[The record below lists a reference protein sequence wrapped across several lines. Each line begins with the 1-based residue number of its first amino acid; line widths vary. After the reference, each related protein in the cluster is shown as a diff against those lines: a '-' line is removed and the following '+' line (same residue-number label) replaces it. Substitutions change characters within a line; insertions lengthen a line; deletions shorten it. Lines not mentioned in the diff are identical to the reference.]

1 NSEWKEKEFFNKENY
16 FKTSQKDFEK
26 IPGRPIAYWVSEKVR
41 DIFATSQNLEL
52 YGKARRGLQTGDS
65 EKFIRNWAEVSVKKI
80 NKKWYKFNNGGFYR
94 KWYGC
99 LTDVVNWKNNGESI
113 KLTGKA
119 IVPSEQL
126 YLKEVISWNKISS
139 GKFTIRF
146 QPLNFIPGDASPFFY
161 TEKHKN
167 YFLSLLNSKVA
178 ENLLSILSPTL
189 NYQVGDLSKLPI
201 ILNLKNLIVEEITKN
216 NIEISKNE
224 WDSRETSWDFEGLE
238 LVQGDSLE
246 SSYEKYCESWR
257 EKFFTMHK
265 NEEELNRMFIEIY
278 GLEDEM
284 DEKVELGDI
293 TLLKKETSIVD
304 GELTFNK
311 EELTKQFLSYA
322 VGCVMG
328 RYSIDKPGLIM
339 ANSDDVM
346 VVGEGK
352 IVIEG
357 ADGEIRH
364 EITNPTFIPDA
375 HGIVPILREDI
386 FENDIVSR
394 VIEFLKAVYGDD
406 SLEENLNFIAEG
418 LGKKSNEDSKDVIRK
433 YFIKDFYKDHLQRY
447 KKRPIYWM
455 INSGKKDAF
464 SALVYLH
471 RYEDNT
477 IGRVRADY
485 LLHYQEVLDN
495 TRGYFDRL
503 IADDNTHQKDKKD
516 AEKRLKELD
525 AELKELKDFSNE
537 VKHIGDLKISLDLD
551 DGVKVNYDKFGKILK
566 KI

>member
-1 NSEWKEKEFFNKENY
+1 
-16 FKTSQKDFEK
+16 
-26 IPGRPIAYWVSEKVR
+26 
-41 DIFATSQNLEL
+41 
-52 YGKARRGLQTGDS
+52 
-65 EKFIRNWAEVSVKKI
+65 
-80 NKKWYKFNNGGFYR
+80 
-94 KWYGC
+94 
-99 LTDVVNWKNNGESI
+99 
-113 KLTGKA
+113 
-119 IVPSEQL
+119 
-126 YLKEVISWNKISS
+126 
-139 GKFTIRF
+139 
-146 QPLNFIPGDASPFFY
+146 
-161 TEKHKN
+161 
-167 YFLSLLNSKVA
+167 
-178 ENLLSILSPTL
+178 
-189 NYQVGDLSKLPI
+189 
-201 ILNLKNLIVEEITKN
+201 
-216 NIEISKNE
+216 
-224 WDSRETSWDFEGLE
+224 
-238 LVQGDSLE
+238 
-246 SSYEKYCESWR
+246 
-257 EKFFTMHK
+257 
-265 NEEELNRMFIEIY
+265 
-278 GLEDEM
+278 
-284 DEKVELGDI
+284 
-293 TLLKKETSIVD
+293 
-304 GELTFNK
+304 
-311 EELTKQFLSYA
+311 
-322 VGCVMG
+322 
-328 RYSIDKPGLIM
+328 
-339 ANSDDVM
+339 
-346 VVGEGK
+346 
-352 IVIEG
+352 
-357 ADGEIRH
+357 
-364 EITNPTFIPDA
+364 
-375 HGIVPILREDI
+375 IVPILREDI

>member
-1 NSEWKEKEFFNKENY
+1 GYGMSNSKEALESGRKWFPYNKGG
-16 FKTSQKDFEK
+16 EK
-26 IPGRPIAYWVSEKVR
+26 
-41 DIFATSQNLEL
+41 
-52 YGKARRGLQTGDS
+52 
-65 EKFIRNWAEVSVKKI
+65 
-80 NKKWYKFNNGGFYR
+80 R
-94 KWYGC
+94 KWYGNGEF
-99 LTDVVNWKNNGESI
+99 LVNWENDGYEIKNFCDSKGKVRSRPQNTEFYFRESI
-113 KLTGKA
+113 
-119 IVPSEQL
+119 
-126 YLKEVISWNKISS
+126 SWSKVSS
-139 GKFTIRF
+139 GSFSMRF
-146 QPLNFIPGDASPFFY
+146 YPTGFIFADAGMSVFS
-161 TEKHKN
+161 EE
-167 YFLSLLNSKVA
+167 LLNILPIMNTTFASNVLA
-178 ENLLSILSPTL
+178 CLSPTL
-189 NYQVGDLSKLPI
+189 NYEVGHIISTPI
-201 ILNLKNLIVEEITKN
+201 IKSNSSELENIVKN
-216 NIEISKNE
+216 NIEIAKQE

-246 SSYEKYCESWR
+246 SSYVKYCESWR

-322 VGCVMG
+322 VGCIMG

-339 ANSDDVM
+339 ANSDDIM